1 MKVPAELSAAML
13 TFTGELHAWLDA
25 GGDKRLL
32 EFKPLDAWMKV
43 TSLMA
48 ADGNTFE
55 CDCQQCRAARAAH

>member
-48 ADGNTFE
+48 ADGNDFV
-55 CDCQQCRAARAAH
+55 CDCPDCLAKRQAH